1 MISESGIYN
10 QKFIDFGG
18 FDKSSEAVLLHSTS
32 LSRLY
37 RISLHGRH
45 FLFKTPA
52 SDDSLS
58 LAMIRR
64 EYEISA
70 GCAHP
75 NIVNVLAF
83 CETSPVGAGIL
94 MEYIDGRTLDIFL
107 TENPSAAC
115 RSKIFGEMLSA
126 VAYLHQRGVIHNDLK
141 PANLLVTNNGNTLKL
156 IDFGL
161 SDTDTHYL
169 YHTLGCSPEYASPE
183 LRSRS
188 EVIDVRSD
196 IYSVGLMMRLI
207 FQRRYSFI
215 SSRCTQTDPSKR
227 YSDIEALQNAWN
239 RRNLVWKIV
248 AGMLLLAVLSAAI
261 VLLYMHQQRIQSET
275 EASVQ
280 YIERMKRKVEAES
293 MKADSTQSILDK
305 VRTDA
310 EFLRKERDQRLLEE
324 NERAAQCSLLSQKVV
339 TYLEKAYRLSAD
351 SLSKVPYYNF
361 GNNYLFHFNRMH
373 DIYYHKEIL
382 PIADEQVRRHVKEV
396 FSLRHYELF
405 KVLVEKHAAMPSV
418 WSDTSLS
425 SEEKTYYEKLLMD
438 GLPYKPYTGK

>member
-1 MISESGIYN
+1 
-10 QKFIDFGG
+10 
-18 FDKSSEAVLLHSTS
+18 
-32 LSRLY
+32 
-37 RISLHGRH
+37 
-45 FLFKTPA
+45 
-52 SDDSLS
+52 
-58 LAMIRR
+58 
-64 EYEISA
+64 
-70 GCAHP
+70 
-75 NIVNVLAF
+75 
-83 CETSPVGAGIL
+83 
-94 MEYIDGRTLDIFL
+94 
-107 TENPSAAC
+107 
-115 RSKIFGEMLSA
+115 
-126 VAYLHQRGVIHNDLK
+126 
-141 PANLLVTNNGNTLKL
+141 
-156 IDFGL
+156 
-161 SDTDTHYL
+161 
-169 YHTLGCSPEYASPE
+169 
-183 LRSRS
+183 
-188 EVIDVRSD
+188 
-196 IYSVGLMMRLI
+196 MR
-207 FQRRYSFI
+207 
-215 SSRCTQTDPSKR
+215 
-227 YSDIEALQNAWN
+227 
-239 RRNLVWKIV
+239 
-248 AGMLLLAVLSAAI
+248 
-261 VLLYMHQQRIQSET
+261 QQRIQSET

-293 MKADSTQSILDK
+293 MKADSTQNILDK

>member
-45 FLFKTPA
+45 FLFKTPV
-52 SDDSLS
+52 SDDSFS
-58 LAMIRR
+58 LAMLRR

-107 TENPSAAC
+107 AESPSAAS

-161 SDTDTHYL
+161 SDTATHYL

-183 LRSRS
+183 LRNRS

-207 FQRRYSFI
+207 F
-215 SSRCTQTDPSKR
+215 
-227 YSDIEALQNAWN
+227 
-239 RRNLVWKIV
+239 
-248 AGMLLLAVLSAAI
+248 
-261 VLLYMHQQRIQSET
+261 
-275 EASVQ
+275 
-280 YIERMKRKVEAES
+280 
-293 MKADSTQSILDK
+293 ST
-305 VRTDA
+305 
-310 EFLRKERDQRLLEE
+310 
-324 NERAAQCSLLSQKVV
+324 
-339 TYLEKAYRLSAD
+339 
-351 SLSKVPYYNF
+351 
-361 GNNYLFHFNRMH
+361 
-373 DIYYHKEIL
+373 
-382 PIADEQVRRHVKEV
+382 
-396 FSLRHYELF
+396 
-405 KVLVEKHAAMPSV
+405 
-418 WSDTSLS
+418 
-425 SEEKTYYEKLLMD
+425 
-438 GLPYKPYTGK
+438 

>member
-1 MISESGIYN
+1 MVSESGIYDN
-10 QKFIDFGG
+10 KFIDFGG
-18 FDKSSEAVLLHSTS
+18 FDNSSEAVLLHSTS

-83 CETSPVGAGIL
+83 CETSPVGTGIL
-94 MEYIDGRTLDIFL
+94 MEYVDGRTLDVFL
-107 TENPSAAC
+107 AENPSAAC
-115 RSKIFGEMLSA
+115 RSKIFSEMLSA

-141 PANLLVTNNGNTLKL
+141 PSNLLVTNNGNTLKL

-161 SDTDTHYL
+161 SDTDSHYI

-183 LRSRS
+183 LRNRS

-196 IYSVGLMMRLI
+196 IYSVGMMMRLI
-207 FQRRYSFI
+207 FPRRYSFI
-215 SSRCTQTDPSKR
+215 SNRCTQTDPSKR
-227 YSDIEALQNAWN
+227 YSDIEALQNVWN
-239 RRNLVWKIV
+239 RRNLVWKIAAV
-248 AGMLLLAVLSAAI
+248 IMVLAVLSAAI
-261 VLLYMHQQRIQSET
+261 VLLYMRQQRIQSET

-280 YIERMKRKVEAES
+280 YIERMKRKVEAER
-293 MKADSTQSILDK
+293 MKADSTQNILDK

-310 EFLRKERDQRLLEE
+310 EFLRKERDQKLLEE
-324 NERAAQCSLLSQKVV
+324 NERAAQCSLLSQKAV

-351 SLSKVPYYNF
+351 SLSKVPYGDF
-361 GNNYLFHFNRMH
+361 GLNYLFNYNRLH
-373 DIYYHKEIL
+373 DIYYRKEIL
-382 PIADEQVRRHVKEV
+382 PIADGQVRSHVKEI
-396 FSLRHYELF
+396 FSLKHYELF
-405 KVLVEKHAAMPSV
+405 KILTEKHAAMPSV
-418 WSDTSLS
+418 WSDTTLS
-425 SEEKTYYEKLLMD
+425 SEEKRYYEKLVRD